1 MAPEH
6 KEYKVSYELTEIF
19 RRTREELPENGRKII
34 DDVWDGLQMVVAE
47 INKAA
52 EGKSSVSA
60 LNDMDLDE
68 ALRKAEQAAFRRAN
82 TRLKEEL
89 EEAENSPEDNGETI

>member
-19 RRTREELPENGRKII
+19 RRSREELPESGRKIMDNI
-34 DDVWDGLQMVVAE
+34 WDGLQMVVAE

-52 EGKSSVSA
+52 DGKSSVSA
-60 LNDMDLDE
+60 LNNMDLEE
-68 ALRKAEQAAFRRAN
+68 ALRMAERAAFQRAN
-82 TRLKEEL
+82 ALLKEEL
-89 EEAENSPEDNGETI
+89 EETEEENNPADES

>member
-19 RRTREELPENGRKII
+19 RRTREELPESGRKIM

-47 INKAA
+47 INRAA
-52 EGKSSVSA
+52 EDTQF
-60 LNDMDLDE
+60 LN
-68 ALRKAEQAAFRRAN
+68 Q
-82 TRLKEEL
+82 TTLKEMLLIWKHL
-89 EEAENSPEDNGETI
+89 ENEERVMQYVRDNVKENVEIQ